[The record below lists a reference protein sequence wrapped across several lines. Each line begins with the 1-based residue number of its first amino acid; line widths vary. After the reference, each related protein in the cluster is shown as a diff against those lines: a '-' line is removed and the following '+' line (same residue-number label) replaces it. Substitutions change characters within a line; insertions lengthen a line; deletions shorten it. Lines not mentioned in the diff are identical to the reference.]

1 VKFANGNNSQRS
13 LRREEESMN
22 VTHGLRRALQLN
34 PLGIAILEGER
45 KLTWA
50 ELGERVSRLAGAL
63 RQNGVAKGDRVAVLM
78 LNSTRYLELYLA
90 VAWAAA
96 IIVPLNVRWSV
107 AENRDALEDCGARL
121 LTVDDAFME
130 AGRSLAAAIPGLD
143 LVHADEGEP
152 PAGVARYESLLA
164 AATAIP
170 DAMAGRDDPAGIFY
184 TGGTTGR
191 SKGVTLSH
199 GNLTFAAL
207 QSLAEGLFPPD
218 GIYLHAPPMFHIAN
232 GWCMYCTLL
241 NGGTSVVIKGFAPET
256 VAQAIER
263 FRITNTLLVPT
274 MIQMFVD
281 HPGIDRYD
289 LSSLRQIL
297 YGASPISEALL
308 DRAMARLPGV
318 RFIQAYG
325 MTELSPLATV
335 LATEE
340 QIGAGRA
347 KGRHRSGGR
356 AALGVEVRIVDANDQ
371 PVPPGTIGEIAV
383 RGDNLMLG
391 YWNRPDDTARAI
403 IDGWMHTG
411 DGGYMDADGFVYIVD
426 RIKDMIITGGENV
439 YSTEVENV
447 VAQYPGVLQCAV
459 IGIPH
464 PQWGE
469 AVHAVVVVKEG
480 ASFDPADLIGFC
492 KERIGGYKCPR
503 SVDVR
508 TEPLPMSGA
517 GKILKREL
525 RRPFW
530 ENQDRR
536 VA

>member
-1 VKFANGNNSQRS
+1 
-13 LRREEESMN
+13 MN
-22 VTHGLRRALQLN
+22 ITHGLRRALQVN
-34 PLGIAILEGER
+34 PQGIAILEGER

-50 ELGERVSRLAGAL
+50 EVGERVGRLAGAL
-63 RQNGVAKGDRVAVLM
+63 RQRGVAKGDRVAVLM
-78 LNSTRYLELYLA
+78 LNSSRYLELYLA
-90 VAWAAA
+90 VGWAGAV
-96 IIVPLNVRWSV
+96 IVPLNIRWSV
-107 AENRDALEDCGARL
+107 GENRDALQDCDARL
-121 LTVDDAFME
+121 LIVDNAFMD
-130 AGRSLAAAIPGLD
+130 AGRALAAAAPALD
-143 LVHADEGEP
+143 LVHADDGEP
-152 PAGVARYESLLA
+152 PAGVAGYESLLA
-164 AATAIP
+164 AANAIP
-170 DAMAGRDDPAGIFY
+170 DAMAGRDDLAGIFY

-191 SKGVTLSH
+191 SKGVMLSH
-199 GNLTFAAL
+199 GNLMFNAL
-207 QSLAEGLFPPD
+207 QSLAEGAFVPNT
-218 GIYLHAPPMFHIAN
+218 IYLHAAPMFHLAN
-232 GWCMYCTLL
+232 GAAMYCMLL
-241 NGGTSVVIKGFAPET
+241 TAGTNAIIKAFSPEA

-263 FRITNTLLVPT
+263 FRVTHALLVPT

-281 HPGIDRYD
+281 HPGIGGRDC
-289 LSSLRQIL
+289 SSLQQIV

-318 RFIQAYG
+318 RFVQAYG
-325 MTELSPLATV
+325 MTELSPVATF
-335 LATEE
+335 LMPQEHA
-340 QIGAGRA
+340 GAGRA

-356 AALGVEVRIVDANDQ
+356 AALGVEVRIVDADDR
-371 PVPPGTIGEIAV
+371 PVPPGTVGEIAV
-383 RGDNLMLG
+383 RGDNVMMG
-391 YWNRPDDTARAI
+391 YWNRPEETAKAV

-411 DGGYMDADGFVYIVD
+411 DGGYVDEDGFVYVVD
-426 RIKDMIITGGENV
+426 RIKDMIVTGGENV

-447 VAQYPGVLQCAV
+447 VAQYPGILQCAV
-459 IGIPH
+459 IGIPD

-469 AVHAVVVVKEG
+469 AVHAIVVAKSG
-480 ASFDPADLIGFC
+480 TTLDAADLIAFC